1 MSGTTGPRGDD
12 RRTIALSA
20 AGIYAGA
27 WAVGLI
33 ESLLPRGD
41 GASIAPTVA
50 APVVMLLT
58 AWLGP
63 RAPRAA
69 LFALGP
75 LGAALIAAAVAS
87 AHGVGD
93 GAVLYM
99 WPAVWTAY
107 FFGDRGAAF
116 IIAWV
121 AGAHAVA
128 LAAMADVGSAVDRW
142 LDVVVA
148 VLVVTV
154 FVRILARRNERLLA
168 RLAAEARLDALTGLL
183 NRRGLDERLQI
194 ELARA
199 ARDGTP
205 VAIAA
210 FDIDRF
216 KEINDEHGHDAGDR
230 VLAEVARVLAAGSR
244 AIDAAARIGGD
255 EFVVVLPGAGAD
267 DAQAFVDRVQAQL
280 AASDRSVSIS
290 GGAASA
296 LPPIDLLALFEA
308 ADRSLYRA
316 KDQGRALA
324 ALVDGGGAD
333 SLGA

>member
-12 RRTIALSA
+12 RRTIALGA
-20 AGIYAGA
+20 AGIYGGA

-33 ESLLPRGD
+33 ESLLPDGD
-41 GASIAPTVA
+41 GASILPTIA

-69 LFALGP
+69 LFVLGP
-75 LGAALIAAAVAS
+75 LGASLIAGAVAT

-116 IIAWV
+116 IIAWI

-128 LAAMADVGSAVDRW
+128 LASMADPGSAVDRW

-154 FVRILARRNERLLA
+154 FVRILTRRNERLLA
-168 RLAAEARLDALTGLL
+168 RLAAEARVDPLTGLL
-183 NRRGLDERLQI
+183 NRRGLDERLEI

-205 VAIAA
+205 LAIAA
-210 FDIDRF
+210 FDIDSF
-216 KEINDEHGHDAGDR
+216 KAINDEHGHDAGDR
-230 VLAEVARVLAAGSR
+230 VLMEVAGVLAAGSR
-244 AIDAAARIGGD
+244 SIDAVARVGGD
-255 EFVVVLPGAGAD
+255 EFVVVLPGAGVD
-267 DAQAFVDRVQAQL
+267 DAQAFVERVCAE
-280 AASDRSVSIS
+280 AAAGGMSVTIS
-290 GGAASA
+290 GGASSA
-296 LPPIDLLALFEA
+296 RPPIDLLELFEA

-316 KDQGRALA
+316 KDHAHAAA
-324 ALVDGGGAD
+324 ALVDGGAAG
-333 SLGA
+333 